1 MIFKKPSSKEV
12 IFTLI
17 SWVIVLSAIN
27 FLCGLIVKNT
37 YIAVDAIDEKAAQNS
52 FGYFKPDQDKVILFP
67 GLEPYHVRINS
78 LGLRSVGPAG
88 ELSLEEIQNKYR
100 ILAMGDSLTFGL
112 FVDDEDSYPYRL
124 QNILSEE
131 GKNAVVLNAGVGS
144 ATITDYIYYLKVKGL
159 ALRPDLVTINFCT
172 NDLGEMK
179 KDKPLYQKMKEDNK
193 FSLGKTIKLTKFMR
207 IFRKFELDYRFNR
220 WMKKIKD
227 DAVRKAIVERSQN
240 IDDIMK
246 VAAYHAGTPV
256 TDPFAAE
263 LKESWANYFKALDE
277 LAALLKENHAG
288 FLYIIYPDIV
298 TVFDGGKRNYQDI
311 IIPYLERNGI
321 EYLDLRPV
329 FQANKDSIL
338 EIYNDLPRDFHLD
351 GLGAQLLAEEF
362 YERIKDKIR

>member
-37 YIAVDAIDEKAAQNS
+37 YIAVDAIDEKAAQTS

-78 LGLRSVGPAG
+78 LGLRSVGTAG

-159 ALRPDLVTINFCT
+159 A
-172 NDLGEMK
+172 
-179 KDKPLYQKMKEDNK
+179 
-193 FSLGKTIKLTKFMR
+193 
-207 IFRKFELDYRFNR
+207 
-220 WMKKIKD
+220 
-227 DAVRKAIVERSQN
+227 RS
-240 IDDIMK
+240 
-246 VAAYHAGTPV
+246 
-256 TDPFAAE
+256 
-263 LKESWANYFKALDE
+263 
-277 LAALLKENHAG
+277 
-288 FLYIIYPDIV
+288 
-298 TVFDGGKRNYQDI
+298 
-311 IIPYLERNGI
+311 
-321 EYLDLRPV
+321 
-329 FQANKDSIL
+329 
-338 EIYNDLPRDFHLD
+338 
-351 GLGAQLLAEEF
+351 EE
-362 YERIKDKIR
+362 